1 MLFNPVFLL
10 KGEVFTVGNIF
21 KKFFSG
27 KKSFAFATITAL
39 TVSIAISII
48 YLTHGIFTTFQNI
61 FFIPIIML
69 STHYLKKGF
78 IYSVILAVTS
88 FIMLTLFTSDTVIIT
103 EGLIRVGAFIVIS
116 GVLTYMSGR
125 QHKIISDLK
134 RSEALNIDNIKELA
148 SASEEIKLNNM
159 RLESIVQILQYDS
172 RSLHDFLDYALD
184 AAIQIT
190 SSRIGYIF
198 YYDED
203 KRQFTLNSWSK
214 EAMKECSIQDKPT
227 IYDLDKT
234 GIWGEA
240 VRQSKYIIDNDF
252 TAPGPMKKGYPEG
265 HVKISKFLSVPI
277 FNSGKIVAVIGVA
290 NKEADYGQ
298 TDVVQ
303 LSLLMSSVWE
313 VVARKIAEDATQY
326 LSYHDKLTGLFNRS
340 FFEEEIKRIDTSR
353 QLPLSIIIGDA
364 NGLKLTNDAFGH
376 QTGDRL
382 LCTIAGILKRTCRAE
397 DIISRWGG
405 DEFSILLP
413 KTDYIMAD
421 EICGRIKS
429 ECDKTE
435 VGSVRLSI
443 SFGYA
448 TKNDPSESFEQI
460 FKKAEE
466 WMYKHKLLEGRSFR
480 NHLITTLQKTLYEKN
495 RLPHECGDKIVS
507 MSQKTGSGL
516 GLEGK
521 DLDDLKLLAMLYDI
535 GYISIKDSILTK
547 DSEYTSEELGEIMKH
562 PEIGYRIAVS
572 IPEISHLAQPI
583 LSHHERWDG
592 KGYPQMLKGT
602 EIPLISR
609 IIFVIDSFCSMVNGK
624 AEGRTLTME
633 DAENKLLEGAGSLY
647 DPEVV
652 CVFLKELKTT
662 NDNNG
667 ENHE

>member
-1 MLFNPVFLL
+1 MLFSPVFLL
-10 KGEVFTVGNIF
+10 KGEIFTAGDLF
-21 KKFFSG
+21 KKMFSG
-27 KKSFAFATITAL
+27 KKTFAFATLTAL
-39 TVSIAISII
+39 TVSIAISVI

-88 FIMLTLFTSDTVIIT
+88 FIMLTLFTADTVIIT

-116 GVLTYMSGR
+116 GVLTYMSVS
-125 QHKIISDLK
+125 QQKIISDLK
-134 RSEALNIDNIKELA
+134 RSETLYIDNLKELA
-148 SASEEIKLNNM
+148 SASEEIKLNNI

-190 SSRIGYIF
+190 ASRIGYIF

-214 EAMKECSIQDKPT
+214 DAMKECSIQDKPT
-227 IYDLDKT
+227 VYDLDKT

-240 VRQSKYIIDNDF
+240 VRQGKYIMDNDF
-252 TAPGPMKKGYPEG
+252 VSPGPLKKGYPEG

-277 FNSGKIVAVIGVA
+277 FSSSEIVAVIGVA
-290 NKEADYGQ
+290 NKEADYNQ
-298 TDVVQ
+298 TDVIS

-313 VVARKIAEDATQY
+313 TVARKIAEDATQY

-364 NGLKLTNDAFGH
+364 NGLKLTNDVFGH

-382 LCTIAGILKRTCRAE
+382 LCSIADILKRTCRAE

-413 KTDYIMAD
+413 KTDYITAN
-421 EICGRIKS
+421 EICDRIRG
-429 ECDKTE
+429 ECDKAE
-435 VGSVRLSI
+435 IGSVKLSI

-448 TKNDPSESFEQI
+448 TKNDPSENIEQI

-495 RLPHECGDKIVS
+495 KLSQECSDKIVS
-507 MSQKTGSGL
+507 MSQKMGSDL

-535 GYISIKDSILTK
+535 GYISIKNSILIK
-547 DSEYTSEELGEIMKH
+547 DSDYTDDELTDIKKH

-592 KGYPQMLKGT
+592 NGYPQKLKGK

-609 IIFVIDSFCSMVNGK
+609 IIFVVDSFCSMIKSK
-624 AEGRTLTME
+624 ADGRLLTME
-633 DAENKLLEGAGSLY
+633 EAENKLLDGAGTLY

-652 CVFLKELKTT
+652 NVFLNGLKTS
-662 NDNNG
+662 NEYG
-667 ENHE
+667 GGSL